1 MQIKRSCFE
10 HYQKN
15 DYYVCF
21 REQVIKASEL
31 TYQDTYRN
39 RKNIVLICKRDL
51 LDDIA
56 RNTIEQLIFYSIT
69 SILDRN
75 PALKIDI
82 VNKFGE
88 LKTIPILIKDIY
100 ANKEVE

>member
-1 MQIKRSCFE
+1 MRINRSCFE
-10 HYQKN
+10 RYQKD

-31 TYQDTYRN
+31 TYQDMYRN
-39 RKNIVLICKRDL
+39 RKNIVLICKRNL
-51 LDDIA
+51 LEDIA

-69 SILDRN
+69 AILDRN

-82 VNKFGE
+82 VNK
-88 LKTIPILIKDIY
+88 IKDIY

>member
-1 MQIKRSCFE
+1 M
-10 HYQKN
+10 
-15 DYYVCF
+15 CF

-31 TYQDTYRN
+31 TYQEAYRN
-39 RKNIVLICKRDL
+39 RKNIVLICKRNL
-51 LDDIA
+51 LEDIA

-69 SILDRN
+69 AILDRN

-82 VNKFGE
+82 VNK
-88 LKTIPILIKDIY
+88 IKDIY